1 MDSDPQAH
9 PSDLIDVTT
18 AAYLCDIGASCP
30 CMLLSI
36 EDDSYY
42 VVGSTIDHPQVPAM
56 RTRVA
61 SDETATKLP
70 RRLVEEAVIN
80 SILTKQS
87 TLIIVMI
94 IMQCMLVLTIRPVS
108 GAVRSLYSAM
118 VASARAV
125 SRLPAYRTATPAE

>member
-18 AAYLCDIGASCP
+18 AAYICEIGASCP

-36 EDDSYY
+36 TDDSYY
-42 VVGSTIDHPQVPAM
+42 VVGSTVDHRQVPAM
-56 RTRVA
+56 HTRVA

-70 RRLVEEAVIN
+70 RGLVEEAVIN
-80 SILTKQS
+80 SILTKQL

-94 IMQCMLVLTIRPVS
+94 MMQCALALMIRPVR
-108 GAVRSLYSAM
+108 GLVRSLYPAM
-118 VASARAV
+118 AATVRAV
-125 SRLPAYRTATPAE
+125 SRLPAHRTVTPAE